1 MLRLRD
7 IMSRDVFT
15 LPRDTTIRE
24 ALEKLSAAHMSAAP
38 VVLDGKVIGVISIA
52 DIVGVIAQTPEA
64 ESAATAGNKT
74 VGKVMTGEVFCLPPD
89 APVRNA
95 ASMMREKRIHRVLVM
110 SDDQLE
116 GIVSALDVARAVSD
130 VGFTGS
136 IHLVRRDE
144 GDPSPW
150 LTS

>member
-7 IMSRDVFT
+7 IMTRDVFT

-24 ALEKLSAAHMSAAP
+24 ALEKLSANHKSAAP
-38 VVLDGKVIGVISIA
+38 VVFEGKVVGLVSVA
-52 DIVGVIAQTPEA
+52 DIVGVIAQAPEA
-64 ESAATAGNKT
+64 ESAATAGTKT
-74 VGKVMTGEVFCLPPD
+74 VGKVMTGEVFSLPPD

-116 GIVSALDVARAVSD
+116 GIVSSFDVARAVSD
-130 VGFTGS
+130 VGVTGS
-136 IHLVRRDE
+136 DHAVRKDE

-150 LTS
+150 LTC

>member
-7 IMSRDVFT
+7 IMSRDVLT
-15 LPRDTTIRE
+15 IPRDTTIRE
-24 ALEKLSAAHMSAAP
+24 ALEKLSIARMSGAP
-38 VVLDGKVIGVISIA
+38 VVFDGKVVGVISVA
-52 DIVGVIAQTPEA
+52 DIVGVIAQAPEA
-64 ESAATAGNKT
+64 ESAASAGTKT
-74 VGKVMTGEVFCLPPD
+74 VGKAMTGEVFSLPPD
-89 APVRNA
+89 EPVRKA

-130 VGFTGS
+130 VGFTGG
-136 IHLVRRDE
+136 IHAVNMED

-150 LTS
+150 ITC

>member
-7 IMSRDVFT
+7 IMSPDVLT
-15 LPRDTTIRE
+15 IPRDTTIRE
-24 ALEKLSAAHMSAAP
+24 ALEKLSTARMSGAP
-38 VVLDGKVIGVISIA
+38 VVFDGKVIGVISVA
-52 DIVGVIAQTPEA
+52 DIVGVIAQAPEA
-64 ESAATAGNKT
+64 ESAATSGTKT
-74 VGKVMTGEVFCLPPD
+74 VGKAMTGEVFSLPPD
-89 APVRNA
+89 APVRKA

-136 IHLVRRDE
+136 IHAVRQDE

-150 LTS
+150 ITC

>member
-7 IMSRDVFT
+7 IMTRDVFT
-15 LPRDTTIRE
+15 LPRDATIRE
-24 ALEKLSAAHMSAAP
+24 ALEKLSAIHMSGAP
-38 VVLDGKVIGVISIA
+38 VVSDGKVVGVISVA
-52 DIVGVIAQTPEA
+52 DIVGVIAQAPEA
-64 ESAATAGNKT
+64 ETAATAGTRT
-74 VGKVMTGEVFCLPPD
+74 VGKVMTGEVFSLPPD

-116 GIVSALDVARAVSD
+116 GVVSALDIARAVSD

-136 IHLVRRDE
+136 IHAVQKDE
-144 GDPSPW
+144 SDPSPW
-150 LTS
+150 ITC